1 MGNAPALLAI
11 DLGTSSV
18 KAIVTSL
25 AGAILGSGSG
35 DYPID
40 QPQPGWAEQEP
51 ERWWSQSCAATR
63 QALATAKIAPAAI
76 AAIGLSG
83 QMHGTVMLD
92 EQAQLI
98 RPAVIW
104 PDRRSAQQVTELT
117 DQIGAEQLLAIAGSP
132 LATGFLAATVRWF
145 QQKEPATWDRV
156 RTLLLPK
163 DWLRWRMTGALAS
176 DPSDGAGT
184 LLLDQRTRHW
194 SPTLLAALELDLSLL
209 PPLLPSTAQAGK
221 LTVRAAA
228 QLGLPAGIPVVT
240 GGSDTPCGA
249 LGAGA
254 VQPGV
259 LLFSLS
265 TGGQL
270 ITPVADVQTDR
281 RGRIHT
287 FCGVLESGSQQA
299 GWYQMGAILA
309 AGLAL
314 HWLRDNVLQLTGE
327 GNERY
332 RRMDEWAA
340 GCEPGADGLYFL
352 PYLAGERTPHMD
364 PTAQAL
370 FFGLTLRHG
379 RGELVRAVMEG
390 VAFAALD
397 AFRVLQEVGA
407 DAERITLAGG
417 GARSAVWRQIVADIF
432 ALPVAPLLR
441 SEQSALGAALLAG
454 HGAGLFDAA
463 GASAQWAAFGP
474 ITPPRPA
481 YAERY
486 QTGFATFREL
496 YRRNRDLFQR

>member
-1 MGNAPALLAI
+1 MDSAPALLAI

-18 KAIVTSL
+18 KVIVTNL
-25 AGAILGSGSG
+25 AGTILGAGSG

-63 QALATAKIAPAAI
+63 QALATAHIAPASI

-92 EQAQLI
+92 EQERLI

-104 PDRRSAQQVTELT
+104 PDRRSAQQVTEFT

-163 DWLRWRMTGALAS
+163 DWLRWRMTGAFAS

-194 SPTLLAALELDLSLL
+194 SPTLLAALELDPSLL

-221 LTVRAAA
+221 LTAQAAA
-228 QLGLPAGIPVVT
+228 QLGLPGGIPVVT

-254 VQPGV
+254 VQPGI
-259 LLFSLS
+259 LLLSLS

-270 ITPVADVQTDR
+270 ITPVTDVQTDR

-287 FCGVLESGSQQA
+287 FCGVLESGAQQA

-314 HWLRDNVLQLTGE
+314 RWLRENVLRLGDGDE
-327 GNERY
+327 IY
-332 RRMDEWAA
+332 RNMSEWAA
-340 GCEPGADGLYFL
+340 GCEPGADSFCPIWPVSARRTWIQQRGRCS
-352 PYLAGERTPHMD
+352 LA
-364 PTAQAL
+364 
-370 FFGLTLRHG
+370 
-379 RGELVRAVMEG
+379 
-390 VAFAALD
+390 
-397 AFRVLQEVGA
+397 
-407 DAERITLAGG
+407 
-417 GARSAVWRQIVADIF
+417 
-432 ALPVAPLLR
+432 
-441 SEQSALGAALLAG
+441 
-454 HGAGLFDAA
+454 
-463 GASAQWAAFGP
+463 
-474 ITPPRPA
+474 
-481 YAERY
+481 
-486 QTGFATFREL
+486 
-496 YRRNRDLFQR
+496 